1 MPEAEDDTIVL
12 KGGEL
17 DERRPLLKRS
27 FNFYYNFTLPR
38 RQKIEVDD
46 HKSYEKLEY
55 GVEGGE
61 LFPVFS
67 STPMDLRDFGL
78 GVAMYF
84 QTLQILC
91 ATCFLCGL
99 FMIQAISFYKSE
111 KYSKGQPEV
120 KGLLKGSAVCTEKH
134 WVCVNGNCTETRI
147 ANMCHMGEMQ
157 AKLDLSMS
165 LFLFVGLGMLAY
177 LQNKVSAELDE
188 SVQTAQDYA
197 VVVDDPDRDDTD
209 PDAWQEFFSQFGH
222 VTFVTVAKDNGDLLK
237 LLVEKRAIENELKM
251 ESPADIEER
260 RKEKPKGWHNTRN
273 IIIKLG
279 AFGIPNIPKLE
290 KKLAKVNEDIAKEVS
305 EKGSGYKAFKVFVIF
320 ETEQAQRRCLLA
332 LTRGSIA
339 AAFDWKEGMEPGH
352 LWKGENVLDVKEAPE
367 PSEIRWED
375 MHVTFNIRATQQ
387 SKTFGIALLFIIISV
402 VVAKQIQMAA
412 GPPVAALWITV
423 TNITIPI
430 TLRKLTFDV
439 EDHVSLNSQQMSLY
453 FKLAF
458 FRWCNSAIVIW
469 VITPFENTLNLKT
482 LTQVQAVLMADA
494 VTTPLVR
501 ALNPMDA
508 VNKLFISKFSWTQ
521 EKMNTYFLGT
531 PWYPAERYADM
542 TKTFFLSLFWNALYP
557 QGMFITALAYA
568 ICYTLDKYCL
578 LRSWSTPAQLDDD
591 LTKKSRAYL
600 AFALYAHVVMT
611 MIFYSG
617 WPFDNTCPK
626 IPHRHLSREVFRVAQ
641 SALNVT
647 SDYVYEECNQ
657 NPGSHIATLLAGGS
671 TEQDYMYGHQKHA
684 LHLYATV
691 VMFMTVVLIGV
702 FFGKTLVE
710 TVLGLFYGSYS
721 AETTAQKK
729 PFSKE
734 KNMQAYVP
742 EMRHPKLMYPLVAT
756 SLAGIDTDFCSFED
770 DGRDGLYEAQC
781 INSKYDF
788 PDLDP
793 PVRDALFS
801 VAKHYP
807 PPEGFADEGGDDEE
821 GMAPDKQWKLPKGPN
836 KGGYK
841 KVASTDESNV

>member
-1 MPEAEDDTIVL
+1 MPAADEDTIEL

-17 DERRPLLKRS
+17 DERRPLLRRS
-27 FNFYYNFTLPR
+27 FNFYYQFTLPR
-38 RQKIEVDD
+38 RIEVKVED
-46 HKSYEKLEY
+46 HKSYEKLEF
-55 GVEGGE
+55 GKEGGE
-61 LFPVFS
+61 LFPVFA

-99 FMIQAISFYKSE
+99 FMIQAITFYKSE
-111 KYSKGQPEV
+111 KYSAGQPEV
-120 KGLLKGSAVCTEKH
+120 KGMLKGSAICTEKH
-134 WVCVNGNCTETRI
+134 WVCTNGNCTETRI

-165 LFLFVGLGMLAY
+165 IFLFVGLGMLAY
-177 LQNKVSAELDE
+177 LQNKVSADLDE

-197 VVVDDPDRDDTD
+197 IVVDDPGPDDMN
-209 PDAWQEFFSQFGH
+209 PDEWQEFFQQFGH
-222 VTFVTVAKDNGDLLK
+222 VTFVTIALDNGELLK
-237 LLVEKRAIENELKM
+237 LLVEKRALQNEINMEN
-251 ESPADIEER
+251 PADIDER
-260 RKEKPKGWHNTRN
+260 RQEKPKSWHNTRD
-273 IIIKLG
+273 IIIKIG
-279 AFGIPNIPKLE
+279 IFGIPNIPKIE
-290 KKLAKVNEDIAKEVS
+290 KKLEKVNAAIAEEVA
-305 EKGSGYKAFKVFVIF
+305 KANYKAFKVFVIF
-320 ETEQAQRRCLLA
+320 ETEQAQRRCLMA

-339 AAFDWKEGMEPGH
+339 AAFDWKTGMEESH
-352 LWKGENVLDVKEAPE
+352 LWKGDNVLDVKEAPE
-367 PSEIRWED
+367 PSEVRWED
-375 MHVTFNIRATQQ
+375 MHVTFNLRARQQ
-387 SKTFGIALLFIIISV
+387 GYTFGIAIGFIIVSV
-402 VVAKQIQMAA
+402 VMAKQIQMGL
-412 GPPVAALWITV
+412 GPPVAALWITI
-423 TNITIPI
+423 TNISIPI
-430 TLRKLTFDV
+430 YLRHLTFKV
-439 EDHVSLNSQQMSLY
+439 EDHVSMNSQQMSLY

-482 LTQVQAVLMADA
+482 MTQVQAVLMADA

-508 VNKLFISKFSWTQ
+508 IQKLFISKFAWTQ

-557 QGMFITALAYA
+557 QGLFITALAYA

-578 LRSWSTPAQLDDD
+578 LRSWQTPAQLDDD

-626 IPHRHLSREVFRVAQ
+626 IPHKHLSREVFKVAQ

-647 SDYVYEECNQ
+647 SDYVYEECDQ
-657 NPGSHIATLLAGGS
+657 NPAAHIGTLLAGGS
-671 TEQDYMYGHQKHA
+671 TEQSYMYGHQKRA

-702 FFGKTLVE
+702 FFGKTIVE
-710 TVLGLFYGSYS
+710 SVLGLFYGSYS

-734 KNMQAYVP
+734 KNIQAYIP
-742 EMRHPKLMYPLVAT
+742 EMRHPKLTYPLVAT
-756 SLAGIDTDFCSFED
+756 SLEAIDSNYCSFED
-770 DGRDGLYEAQC
+770 DGREGLYEAQC
-781 INSKYDF
+781 INSKADF

-793 PVRDALFS
+793 VTREKLFS
-801 VAKHYP
+801 KAKYYKAP
-807 PPEGFADEGGDDEE
+807 DDYTDAGGDDEE
-821 GMAPDKQWKLPKGPN
+821 GMAPDKQWKLPKGP
-836 KGGYK
+836 KYK
-841 KVASTDESNV
+841 KVNQDESSA